1 MSKSA
6 KRKSKTE
13 LAAPDAKLAKPDDY
27 DATNADAD
35 EGDFVFYIQQRD
47 EYGYYSQIGDFKC
60 FVSDMTTQ
68 ITEQTRD
75 IKAHVADPDLHKHC
89 RHVAHHEMQT
99 KHLVNYDALTGAMND
114 RFISQRTVDECK
126 VGVFLEKAR
135 ALFKMLY
142 PKKSTDEDMHVS
154 WQQAKFIATL
164 LK

>member
-27 DATNADAD
+27 DTTNADAD

-47 EYGYYSQIGDFKC
+47 EYGYYSQIGDFKR

-68 ITEQTRD
+68 IVEQTND
-75 IKAHVADPDLHKHC
+75 IKAHVLGKELRKHF
-89 RHVAHHEMQT
+89 HDVAHHEMQT

-114 RFISQRTVDECK
+114 RFISQRTIDECK
-126 VGVFLEKAR
+126 VNVFLEKAR

-142 PKKSTDEDMHVS
+142 PKKSVDEDMHVS
-154 WQQAKFIATL
+154 VKQAMFIASI